1 MSKPETSE
9 LPVDIAAERAILGAV
24 MLDNKALAAATAAQL
39 SSGDFFHALHQRI
52 FRHMLKMAEA
62 GSHIDLVTLNDAME
76 TANDVADDEIAHIAA
91 LMDGAPRVANV
102 EQYVGILKK
111 KSALRRLAHFGE
123 KLSRQ
128 ALEKRADLP
137 ALLAQMRALAIEA
150 VAPTGVGGN
159 GHLSYSLMDF
169 LSAEF
174 PRPEHLVEVV
184 NEKNEVVGGLFP
196 AHANAMIFSMPH
208 HLKSW
213 FTTSLALACTTS
225 GIKFGKLLVKR
236 PIRTLLI
243 QMEDF
248 PGTLQDRMRKL
259 APYIE
264 IDSANIRILPRTDHK
279 GNQINIMLPD
289 KNSVAAIKREIED
302 FAADH
307 VIFDVLRRITNV
319 DLNSQK
325 DSAAFLEDIDSFHYC
340 PSDPLLT
347 LVHHENRK
355 EADIMYASAGSFNLP
370 GWATVM
376 MQFKRKRDDE
386 HGVSHVENEVD
397 NKLAQSPEPMRMVLD
412 LKSETPLRLENVED
426 TSGIQELRDALSTD
440 WTVKDLGEA
449 LGVHSSNAKRR
460 LKKMMAAALVEKC
473 VEGKR
478 GRSGG
483 LARYQFV
490 GAGA

>member
-1 MSKPETSE
+1 MSKADTPA
-9 LPVDIAAERAILGAV
+9 LPQDDAAERSILGAV
-24 MLDNKALAAATAAQL
+24 LLDNKRLAPAAGIL
-39 SSGDFFHALHQRI
+39 SSGDFFSALHQRI
-52 FRHMLKMAEA
+52 FRHMLQMTEA
-62 GSHIDLVTLNDAME
+62 GNDIDIVTLSDAMRAHGE
-76 TANDVADDEIAHIAA
+76 LADDEISRLAA
-91 LMDGAPRVANV
+91 LVDGVPQVSNV
-102 EQYVGILKK
+102 EQYARIVKK
-111 KSALRRLAHFGE
+111 KAALRQLAHFGR
-123 KLSRQ
+123 KLMQDSLQ
-128 ALEKRADLP
+128 PGADLS
-137 ALLAQMRALAIEA
+137 ALQGQMRSLAIEA
-150 VAPTGVGGN
+150 VVPSGIGGN

-184 NEKNEVVGGLFP
+184 NERNEVVGGLFP

-213 FTTSLALACTTS
+213 FTTSLALACTTP
-225 GIKFGKLLVKR
+225 GIKFGKLLVRR

-259 APYIE
+259 APYID
-264 IDSANIRILPRTDHK
+264 IDPANIRVLPRTDHK

-386 HGVSHVENEVD
+386 HGVSHVEIEVD

-426 TSGIQELRDALSTD
+426 TSGIQELRDALSID
-440 WTVKDLGEA
+440 WTVKDLAEA

-460 LKKMMAAALVEKC
+460 LKKMMAAGLVEKC

-490 GAGA
+490 GANA